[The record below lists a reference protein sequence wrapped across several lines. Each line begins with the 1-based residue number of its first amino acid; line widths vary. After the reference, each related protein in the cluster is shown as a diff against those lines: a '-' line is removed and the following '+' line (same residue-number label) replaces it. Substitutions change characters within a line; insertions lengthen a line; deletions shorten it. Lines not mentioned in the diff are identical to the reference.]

1 MHNVR
6 QSRTYGEQMTQQHV
20 SIRAYVIVFVALM
33 ALLVATVL
41 AYRIPFRQWG
51 MGPLVVVVAFAIATV
66 KAVLVVLY
74 FMHVKQASRLTKV
87 FVVTGLAWLAILMAL
102 TLNDYLTRSWQ
113 DMSKGW
119 TEEPIGITEHPVR
132 AGAEH

>member
-1 MHNVR
+1 V
-6 QSRTYGEQMTQQHV
+6 G
-20 SIRAYVIVFVALM
+20 AY
-33 ALLVATVL
+33 
-41 AYRIPFRQWG
+41 YIPFKHWHL
-51 MGPLVVVVAFAIATV
+51 GPLIVVVAFAIATV

-102 TLNDYLTRSWQ
+102 TLNDYLTRSWL
-113 DMSKGW
+113 DMSRNW
-119 TEEPIGITEHPVR
+119 TEDPAESTQHPTR

>member
-1 MHNVR
+1 M
-6 QSRTYGEQMTQQHV
+6 SEQHV
-20 SIRAYVIVFVALM
+20 SIRTYVAVFVALM
-33 ALLVATVL
+33 VLLAATI
-41 AYRIPFRQWG
+41 AANFIPFRDWHL
-51 MGPLVVVVAFAIATV
+51 GPLIVVVAFSIATV

-87 FVVTGLAWLAILMAL
+87 FVVTGLAWLAILMGL
-102 TLNDYLTRSWQ
+102 TLNDYLTRSWS

-119 TEEPIGITEHPVR
+119 TDPIGTTHHPVR